1 MNENIDGMT
10 YSIQQVA
17 DITGLSKQVIRKWEE
32 RYGIVNPK
40 RLDNGYR
47 IYSRKEV
54 NILLYVKSLVEKG
67 QTIKQAALHINKQ
80 DMQSSM
86 KSDQKLQ
93 YYKHPEI
100 LNEHVLSLLYE
111 GALCHEENLNRILQH
126 TYYLYGLKTFLDSIV
141 IPFLAEVGQRWE
153 DGRWGEW
160 QEALAS
166 LVVRDFLVQLRRNFQ
181 FNENAPLML
190 GACLPEERHEIPLHI
205 ILLKSMMRGWR
216 TVIVGPSP
224 APNAIQ
230 STIKQLNPK
239 KVILSAITKIP
250 FEVNVPP
257 QIELDEF
264 AAKYPHIDFYLGGP
278 GVMSVLNNNPLHHI
292 KVTSNIEDIF
302 NSK

>member
-1 MNENIDGMT
+1 MNENIEGMT

-47 IYSRKEV
+47 IYSHKEV

-67 QTIKQAALHINKQ
+67 QTVKQAALHINKEE
-80 DMQSSM
+80 MLPSM
-86 KSDQKLQ
+86 NSEQMLRIENQ
-93 YYKHPEI
+93 PAL

-111 GALCHEENLNRILQH
+111 GTFCHEENINRILQH
-126 TYYLYGLKTFLDSIV
+126 TYYLYGLETFLESIV
-141 IPFLAEVGQRWE
+141 IPFLQEVGQRWE

-160 QEALAS
+160 QEALTS

-205 ILLKSMMRGWR
+205 ILLKSMLRGWR
-216 TVIVGPSP
+216 TVIVGPAP

-239 KVILSAITKIP
+239 KVVLSAVTTLP
-250 FEVNVPP
+250 FEENVPLLK
-257 QIELDEF
+257 ELDEF
-264 AAKYPHIDFYLGGP
+264 AAKNPHIDYYLGGP
-278 GVMSVLNNNPLHHI
+278 GVKNVKNQKPLQHI
-292 KVTSNIEDIF
+292 IVTNNIEDIF
-302 NSK
+302 N